1 MVDELDR
8 EALQLERESVR
19 LTQDQVIDSD
29 NEVGDD
35 SDNDSEPFCED
46 HFFIKCFK
54 MVFIISYKTNY
65 PKDFCLLNLQL
76 LLFKFNMILLITQGD
91 LNYDVIILNLP
102 L

>member
-1 MVDELDR
+1 MVSELDR
-8 EALQLERESVR
+8 EALQLERESAR
-19 LTQDQVIDSD
+19 LTQDQVDGND
-29 NEVGDD
+29 EVGDD

-65 PKDFCLLNLQL
+65 PKDFWLLNLQL
-76 LLFKFNMILLITQGD
+76 RLFKFNMILLITQGD
-91 LNYDVIILNLP
+91 LDYDVIILNLP

>member
-54 MVFIISYKTNY
+54 MVFIISYKISKGFLVAEFTAPIVQIQY
-65 PKDFCLLNLQL
+65 DFADHS
-76 LLFKFNMILLITQGD
+76 G
-91 LNYDVIILNLP
+91 
-102 L
+102 

>member
-54 MVFIISYKTNY
+54 MVFIISYKINY
-65 PKDFCLLNLQL
+65 PNDFWLLNLQL
-76 LLFKFNMILLITQGD
+76 RLLGHSCKTGNVRYGGTSKTQ
-91 LNYDVIILNLP
+91 N
-102 L
+102 

>member
-8 EALQLERESVR
+8 EALQLERESAR

-35 SDNDSEPFCED
+35 SDNDGEPFCED

-54 MVFIISYKTNY
+54 MVFIISSKTNH

-91 LNYDVIILNLP
+91 LNYDVILLNLP